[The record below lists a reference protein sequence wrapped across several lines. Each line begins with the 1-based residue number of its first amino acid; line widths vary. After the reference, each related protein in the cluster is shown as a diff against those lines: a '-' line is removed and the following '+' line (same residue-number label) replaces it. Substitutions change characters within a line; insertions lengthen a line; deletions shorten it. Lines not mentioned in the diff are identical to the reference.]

1 VGRDALVTTDPTSKP
16 DDADQPSGEPPKP
29 SDAGPDA
36 PAAASAAGS
45 GGAVA
50 TGDSVDEP
58 IIEDHSPR
66 KHGKFLPLTLG
77 AIGVVFGD
85 IGTSP
90 LYALQETIFKHN
102 GAERPFVMGILS
114 LVFWALILIV
124 IVKYQFIVMR
134 ATNRGEG
141 GLFALLS
148 LVPRTLSRNH
158 GTRLAFFGFIAIL
171 GGGLLFGDAVITPS
185 ISVLS
190 AMEGLQVLKPELK
203 QYVAPL
209 TTVVL
214 VGLFMV
220 QRFGTAHIGKIFGP
234 IMVIWFVT
242 IAFMGARAITTDWS
256 VLEAAN
262 PIYALRLI
270 AQAPGETFLLLGAV
284 VLVVTGAEA
293 LYADIGHFGLGPMR
307 LGWFALVW
315 PCLLMNYFG
324 QGAWV
329 LNNPPA
335 PGADLH
341 FYKPFFE
348 MVPRDLL
355 VPMIVLA
362 ACATII
368 ASQAMI
374 SGIFSVASQAIR
386 LNYLPRLKIVH
397 TSRDTEGQIY
407 IPFLNWALLIGCLT
421 TVFLFRTSAELADA
435 YGIAVTAVFAITSM
449 LWTEVA
455 LKSWKWKPIVVY
467 PLTGMFLAIDL
478 SFLSSNLAKLFHGG
492 WYAVVIAIIACVV
505 MLTWRQG
512 VMYLGKRIA
521 EQTEGIHDFLGRLW
535 TDAIPRVPGTAV
547 FMTPAT
553 QAPFALVTFVKHA
566 HVLHET
572 VILLSIVPRDI
583 PYVSE
588 KRRVKV
594 QWMPDGFWSVTA
606 DIGFME
612 EPNTVRILQ
621 LAARDGLPWDEEATT
636 YFARKM
642 RVLPGGPS
650 PMREWRKRIF
660 ALLHMNAAGATDSF
674 KLPTDRVVE
683 FGTQM
688 KL

>member
-1 VGRDALVTTDPTSKP
+1 
-16 DDADQPSGEPPKP
+16 
-29 SDAGPDA
+29 
-36 PAAASAAGS
+36 
-45 GGAVA
+45 AV
-50 TGDSVDEP
+50 
-58 IIEDHSPR
+58 
-66 KHGKFLPLTLG
+66 
-77 AIGVVFGD
+77 GVVFGD

-90 LYALQETIFKHN
+90 LYALQETIFKHIS
-102 GAERPFVMGILS
+102 AERPFVMGILS
-114 LVFWALILIV
+114 LVFWALVLVV
-124 IVKYQFIVMR
+124 IFKYQLIVMR

-148 LVPRTLSRNH
+148 LVPRTLSRKH
-158 GTRLAFFGFIAIL
+158 GSRLAFFGFIAIL
-171 GGGLLFGDAVITPS
+171 GSGLLFGDAVITPS

-214 VGLFMV
+214 VSLFMV
-220 QRFGTAHIGKIFGP
+220 QRFGTGHIGKVFGP
-234 IMVIWFVT
+234 IMVVWFLT
-242 IAFMGARAITTDWS
+242 IAILGVRAIAGEWS
-256 VLEAAN
+256 VLEAVN
-262 PIYALRLI
+262 PMHAIRLI
-270 AQAPGETFLLLGAV
+270 GHAPLETFLLLGAV

-293 LYADIGHFGLGPMR
+293 MYADIGHFGMGPMR
-307 LGWFALVW
+307 LSWFGLVW
-315 PCLLMNYFG
+315 PCLLLNYFG

-335 PGADLH
+335 VDADLH
-341 FYKPFFE
+341 YYKPFYG

-362 ACATII
+362 TCATII

-397 TSRDTEGQIY
+397 TSRDAEGQIY
-407 IPFLNWALLIGCLT
+407 IPFLNWALMIGCLT

-435 YGIAVTAVFAITSM
+435 YGIAVTAVFAISSL

-455 LKSWKWKPIVVY
+455 LKNWKWNPVIVY
-467 PLTGMFLAIDL
+467 SLTGLFLAIDL
-478 SFLSSNLAKLFHGG
+478 SFMFSNLMKVFHGG
-492 WYAVVIAIIACVV
+492 WYAIVIATVVCVV

-512 VMYLGKRIA
+512 VMALGKLIS

-535 TDAIPRVPGTAV
+535 SEAIPRVPGTAV

-572 VILLSIVPRDI
+572 VILLSIVPKDQ
-583 PYVSE
+583 PYISD
-588 KRRVKV
+588 KRRVQV
-594 QWMPDGFWSVTA
+594 QWMPDGFWAVTA
-606 DIGFME
+606 EIGFME
-612 EPNTVRILQ
+612 EPHTVRILQ
-621 LAARDGLPWDEEATT
+621 LAAKQGLPWDPETTT

-642 RVLPGGPS
+642 RLVSGGTS
-650 PMREWRKRIF
+650 PMREWRKRLF
-660 ALLHMNAAGATDSF
+660 GLLHMNSAGATDSF
-674 KLPTDRVVE
+674 HLPADRVVE

-688 KL
+688 KM